1 MNSII
6 QWALKSRLDSWIRF
20 VATALGGWLTAN
32 SIPTG
37 SVLEAVSGTFLV
49 AFGFLSMW
57 IDANDPTGQGK
68 RLWQI
73 LIGGKE
79 QAVAAALAR
88 KILILVFTSL
98 NGLGMTF
105 DTNQALNG
113 SVVSFAI
120 MVLGLAAER
129 LLKFLPGLPQRR

>member
-1 MNSII
+1 
-6 QWALKSRLDSWIRF
+6 
-20 VATALGGWLTAN
+20 
-32 SIPTG
+32 
-37 SVLEAVSGTFLV
+37 V